1 MLFAERTATDKKIE
15 ARILS
20 VLTDMKPWQA
30 VHEERKIRRSALN
43 SQRSGCWDD
52 AEYAAYCHGCGALSD
67 KLNKDYL
74 TGGVLRRDS
83 LCFFVPEKGRRKMSK
98 KAGTALSLMAM
109 VFMGALA
116 SPLTVL
122 AADAEE
128 TYQPALYATIWALL
142 PPLVAIIL
150 ALITKEVYSSLFV
163 GIVVGA
169 LLYSGFKFEGTV
181 TQIFEGGIIKV
192 LSDSYNVGI
201 LIFLVILGSVVCMM
215 NKAGGSAA
223 FGRWA
228 SQKIHTR
235 VGAELAAIILGILI
249 FIDDYFNCLTVGSV
263 MRPVTDRHH
272 VSRAK
277 FAYLIDATAAPV
289 CIIAPISSWAAAVS
303 GFVEGQDGLAIFVR
317 TIPYNFYA
325 ILTIV
330 MMVGMVLM
338 KTEFG
343 AMKTHE
349 INALNG
355 DLYTTAA
362 RPYENATDDEAPNPR
377 GKVIDLVVPIVVLVI
392 CCVISMIYTGGFF
405 SGTDFVTAFSQ
416 SDASTGLAMGSA
428 FGLVFAI
435 IFYMVRRVINFR
447 DCMACIP
454 DGFKAMVPAI
464 MILTFAW
471 TLKAMT
477 DSLGAAVFV
486 EEAMRSVAGGIEVIL
501 PAIIF
506 LVGCGLAFATGTSWG
521 TFGILIPIVVAVFE
535 KSSPEMMIISM
546 SACMAGAVCGDHCSP
561 ISDTTIMAS
570 AGAQCDHV
578 THVSTQ
584 LPYAIV
590 AAAVSF
596 VTYIVAGF
604 VKTAW
609 IALPVGIVL
618 MLVVLFAIKMM
629 NPMPIEKPT
638 E

>member
-1 MLFAERTATDKKIE
+1 
-15 ARILS
+15 
-20 VLTDMKPWQA
+20 
-30 VHEERKIRRSALN
+30 
-43 SQRSGCWDD
+43 
-52 AEYAAYCHGCGALSD
+52 
-67 KLNKDYL
+67 
-74 TGGVLRRDS
+74 
-83 LCFFVPEKGRRKMSK
+83 MSK
-98 KAGTALSLMAM
+98 KAGTALSVMAM

-228 SQKIHTR
+228 SKKIHTR
-235 VGAELAAIILGILI
+235 VGAELAAIILGVLI

-343 AMKTHE
+343 AMRTHE

-355 DLYTTAA
+355 DLYTTSA
-362 RPYENATDDEAPNPR
+362 RPYENATDDETPNPR
-377 GKVIDLVVPIVVLVI
+377 GRVIDLVIPIVVLVI

-435 IFYMVRRVINFR
+435 IFYMIRRVINFR
-447 DCMACIP
+447 DCMGCIP
-454 DGFKAMVPAI
+454 EGFKAMVPAI

-584 LPYAIV
+584 LPYAIL

-618 MLVVLFAIKMM
+618 MLIVLFVIKMM
-629 NPMPIEKPT
+629 NPMPVEKPT

>member
-1 MLFAERTATDKKIE
+1 
-15 ARILS
+15 
-20 VLTDMKPWQA
+20 
-30 VHEERKIRRSALN
+30 
-43 SQRSGCWDD
+43 
-52 AEYAAYCHGCGALSD
+52 
-67 KLNKDYL
+67 
-74 TGGVLRRDS
+74 
-83 LCFFVPEKGRRKMSK
+83 MSK
-98 KAGTALSLMAM
+98 KAGTALSVMAM

-169 LLYSGFKFEGTV
+169 LIYSGFKFEGTV

-343 AMKTHE
+343 AMRTHE

-355 DLYTTAA
+355 DLYTTSA
-362 RPYENATDDEAPNPR
+362 RPYENATDDETPNPR
-377 GKVIDLVVPIVVLVI
+377 GRVIDLVIPIVVLVI

-416 SDASTGLAMGSA
+416 SDASVGLAMGSA

-435 IFYMVRRVINFR
+435 IFYMIRRVINFR
-447 DCMACIP
+447 DCMGCIP
-454 DGFKAMVPAI
+454 EGFKAMVPAI

-584 LPYAIV
+584 LPYAIL

-618 MLVVLFAIKMM
+618 MLIVLFVIKMM
-629 NPMPIEKPT
+629 NPMPVEKPT

>member
-1 MLFAERTATDKKIE
+1 
-15 ARILS
+15 
-20 VLTDMKPWQA
+20 
-30 VHEERKIRRSALN
+30 
-43 SQRSGCWDD
+43 
-52 AEYAAYCHGCGALSD
+52 
-67 KLNKDYL
+67 
-74 TGGVLRRDS
+74 
-83 LCFFVPEKGRRKMSK
+83 MSK
-98 KAGTALSLMAM
+98 KAGTALSVMAM

-142 PPLVAIIL
+142 PPLVAIVL

-169 LLYSGFKFEGTV
+169 LIYSGFKFEGTV

-228 SQKIHTR
+228 SKKIHTR
-235 VGAELAAIILGILI
+235 VGAELAAIILGVLI

-303 GFVEGQDGLAIFVR
+303 GFVKGQDGLAIFVR

-343 AMKTHE
+343 AMRTHE

-355 DLYTTAA
+355 DLYTTSA
-362 RPYENATDDEAPNPR
+362 RPYENATDDETPNPR
-377 GKVIDLVVPIVVLVI
+377 GKVIDLVIPIVMLVI

-435 IFYMVRRVINFR
+435 IFYMIRRVINFR
-447 DCMACIP
+447 DCMGCIP
-454 DGFKAMVPAI
+454 EGFKAMVPAI

-584 LPYAIV
+584 LPYAIL

-618 MLVVLFAIKMM
+618 MLIVLFVIKMM
-629 NPMPIEKPT
+629 NPMPVEKPT